1 MLYAIAVLCV
11 VAAFSAGGEWETV
24 GCLAL
29 AGIFAAVEVWMDHRY
44 G

>member
-11 VAAFSAGGEWETV
+11 VAAFDTSGELETV

-29 AGIFAAVEVWMDHRY
+29 AGIFAAVEVWMDHHY